1 MKFLEY
7 LTSPESI
14 TVFAEKG
21 AGIPVVKGVDT
32 SALTGAFKDG
42 ADMIQNGDFKLIT
55 GKSFQSAFE
64 DAFIRDLSDFFLESC
79 EDVDA
84 TLEQLDTDFDNL
96 Q

>member
-1 MKFLEY
+1 MLY
-7 LTSPESI
+7 L
-14 TVFAEKG
+14 FAEKG